1 MPGPGAA
8 ATALQLVFSGLGTGS
23 IYALVALGFN
33 VIFKSTGA
41 INFSQGEWVM
51 VAGMSAAAMVGAS
64 LPVPLACLAAVLVVA
79 AVGVVSER
87 LTIAPLRRR
96 TPVLV
101 TLVTIGLAI
110 ATKSAVMLTLGKDP
124 AGYPGF
130 SGDATVTLL
139 GASLPAQ
146 TLWIGAITL
155 AFLLGAQLF
164 FGHTILG
171 KALRATAADPAAA
184 ALMGIDVPRMITL
197 SFALGALA
205 AGLAGVL
212 ITPLTFTS
220 YDHGAIMG
228 FKGFSAAMLGGI
240 GSLPGAVLG
249 GLLLGLIEALVA
261 GYLSSAFKD
270 AVAFL
275 ILLLVLF
282 ARPAGLIG
290 HGDAERF

>member
-1 MPGPGAA
+1 MTAAA
-8 ATALQLVFSGLGTGS
+8 ATGLQLVLSGLGTGS

-41 INFSQGEWVM
+41 INFGQGEWVM
-51 VAGMSAAAMVGAS
+51 LGGMSAAALVAAS
-64 LPVPLACLAAVLVVA
+64 FPVPLACLAAVLVVA

-87 LTIAPLRRR
+87 LVVAPLRQR

-101 TLVTIGLAI
+101 TLITIGLGI

-130 SGDATVTLL
+130 SGDATVSLL
-139 GASLPAQ
+139 GASIPSQ
-146 TLWIGAITL
+146 TLWIGGVTL
-155 AFLLGAQLF
+155 VFLLGAQVF
-164 FGHTILG
+164 FERTILG
-171 KALRATAADPAAA
+171 KALRATAADPTAA
-184 ALMGIDVPRMITL
+184 ALMGIKVARMITL
-197 SFALGALA
+197 SFGLGALA
-205 AGLAGVL
+205 GGLAGVL

-220 YDHGAIMG
+220 YDQGTVMG

-249 GLLLGLIEALVA
+249 GVVLGLVEALVA
-261 GYLSSAFKD
+261 GYLSSQFKD
-270 AVAFL
+270 AVAFF

-282 ARPAGLIG
+282 VRPAGLIG
-290 HGDAERF
+290 RIAPERL